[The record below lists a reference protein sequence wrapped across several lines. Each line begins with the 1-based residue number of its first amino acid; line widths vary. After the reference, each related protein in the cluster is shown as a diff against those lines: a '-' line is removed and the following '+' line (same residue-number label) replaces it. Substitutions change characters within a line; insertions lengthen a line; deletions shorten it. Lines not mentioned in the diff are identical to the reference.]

1 MASLLPQLI
10 AAQEVVPKDFF
21 QTRTGDTCIEK
32 NKIFCPD
39 WLLHNGDRYVS
50 PTVEHIELVLIS
62 VAAGFAIAF
71 CLALLAH
78 RRRWLATPVLG
89 ITGVLYTIPSIAM
102 ITLLIPITG
111 FGKETGYI
119 ALTVYNLQIIYRN
132 VLVGLNNVPA
142 EAKDAARGMGLSDN
156 QTLWRVELPLALPE
170 IFAGLRIATVS
181 TVALAA
187 LVVFC
192 GGGGLGTEIL
202 TGNKITF
209 KTGIVTAG
217 GLLLIMAFLFDGIIV
232 LAQRLLT
239 PWRRVATA

>member
-1 MASLLPQLI
+1 MRQRSGLMIDPI
-10 AAQEVVPKDFF
+10 AGAVQFHD
-21 QTRTGDTCIEK
+21 RSGANCIRD

-50 PTVEHIELVLIS
+50 PTIEHVELVLIS
-62 VAAGFAIAF
+62 VVAGFAIAF
-71 CLALLAH
+71 AIALLAH

-89 ITGVLYTIPSIAM
+89 ITGALYTIPSIAM
-102 ITLLIPITG
+102 ISLLIPITG
-111 FGKETGYI
+111 LGNETGII
-119 ALTVYNLQIIYRN
+119 ALTIYNLQIVYRN
-132 VLVGLNNVPA
+132 VLAGLNNVPA
-142 EAKDAARGMGLSDN
+142 EAKDAARGMGLTDN
-156 QTLWRVELPLALPE
+156 QMLLRVELPLAVPE

-202 TGNKITF
+202 SGNRITF

-217 GLLLIMAFLFDGIIV
+217 SILILMAFLFDGLIV

-239 PWRRVATA
+239 PWRRVEAV